1 MIGGAF
7 ANAAQKYPSLFG
19 YDFLRQY
26 PYFMPC
32 FVTGS
37 LGLLGF
43 VLGWFSLEEV
53 RGVCGREM
61 GHNVEERYHD
71 HGSHPHDHASK
82 WLLIGMYRVFADL
95 EIPCMPNSI
104 ASCNRA
110 C

>member
-53 RGVCGREM
+53 RV
-61 GHNVEERYHD
+61 
-71 HGSHPHDHASK
+71 
-82 WLLIGMYRVFADL
+82 RVRDARLALTTAPYPTDPAN
-95 EIPCMPNSI
+95 E
-104 ASCNRA
+104 A
-110 C
+110 

>member
-53 RGVCGREM
+53 RAR
-61 GHNVEERYHD
+61 
-71 HGSHPHDHASK
+71 P
-82 WLLIGMYRVFADL
+82 
-95 EIPCMPNSI
+95 
-104 ASCNRA
+104 
-110 C
+110 

>member
-53 RGVCGREM
+53 RVRVRDARIGA
-61 GHNVEERYHD
+61 D
-71 HGSHPHDHASK
+71 DGSVPH
-82 WLLIGMYRVFADL
+82 R
-95 EIPCMPNSI
+95 PCQRSV
-104 ASCNRA
+104 R
-110 C
+110 

>member
-1 MIGGAF
+1 MTPRLPPPGLLSRSSELTTPRPMIGGAF

-53 RGVCGREM
+53 CVRVRDARIGA
-61 GHNVEERYHD
+61 D
-71 HGSHPHDHASK
+71 DGSVPH
-82 WLLIGMYRVFADL
+82 R
-95 EIPCMPNSI
+95 PCQRSV
-104 ASCNRA
+104 R
-110 C
+110 